1 VKPTTRPE
9 LDLGSHLVP
18 GIAALA
24 LFAVMAVAFLSAEF
38 PAPQGFPEG
47 ANITASIGY
56 AMFNLD
62 FGNVPAE
69 SFLVA
74 FLVIAIALDAALDGA
89 IILARRERDG
99 KTVSL
104 LADGG
109 RELKR
114 TLLGETGTNADA
126 DRTTDTDADAAD
138 GTEPGPGPGTEAGS
152 ERDAGG
158 DR

>member
-1 VKPTTRPE
+1 MKPTTRPE

-18 GIAALA
+18 GLAAVA
-24 LFAVMAVAFLSAEF
+24 LFAVMAGAFLTAQF
-38 PAPQGFPEG
+38 PEPQGFPAD
-47 ANITASIGY
+47 ANVTASIGY

-62 FGNVPAE
+62 FGSVPAE

-89 IILARRERDG
+89 IILARREDDG

-104 LADGG
+104 LTDGG

-114 TLLGETGTNADA
+114 TVFGDDTESES
-126 DRTTDTDADAAD
+126 DTDADEDTGA
-138 GTEPGPGPGTEAGS
+138 S
-152 ERDAGG
+152 GG

>member
-1 VKPTTRPE
+1 MKPTTKPE

-18 GIAALA
+18 GLAAVA
-24 LFAVMAVAFLSAEF
+24 LFAVMAGVFLTAQF
-38 PAPQGFPEG
+38 PEPQGFPAD

-62 FGNVPAE
+62 FGNVPSE
-69 SFLVA
+69 SFLIA
-74 FLVIAIALDAALDGA
+74 FLIIAIALDAALDGSL
-89 IILARRERDG
+89 ILARRERDG
-99 KTVSL
+99 KNVSL

-114 TLLGETGTNADA
+114 TVFGDDTASQSQSESE
-126 DRTTDTDADAAD
+126 TDAVD
-138 GTEPGPGPGTEAGS
+138 EALH
-152 ERDAGG
+152 ETGG

>member
-1 VKPTTRPE
+1 VTTKPE

-18 GIAALA
+18 GVAALA
-24 LFAVMAVAFLSAEF
+24 LFVVMAATFVSAEF
-38 PAPQGFPEG
+38 PAPQGFPG
-47 ANITASIGY
+47 DANITASIGY

-62 FGNVPAE
+62 FGSVPGE

-89 IILARRERDG
+89 IILARRESDG
-99 KTVSL
+99 ETVSL
-104 LADGG
+104 LTDGG

-114 TLLGETGTNADA
+114 TLLGVETEDER
-126 DRTTDTDADAAD
+126 DTDTDTTSGADTD
-138 GTEPGPGPGTEAGS
+138 TDTSTDTDLET
-152 ERDAGG
+152 GG

>member
-1 VKPTTRPE
+1 VTTKPE

-18 GIAALA
+18 GVAALA
-24 LFAVMAVAFLSAEF
+24 LFVVMTATFVSAEF
-38 PAPQGFPEG
+38 PAPQGFPG
-47 ANITASIGY
+47 DANITASIGY
-56 AMFNLD
+56 AMFDLD
-62 FGNVPAE
+62 FGSVPGE

-89 IILARRERDG
+89 IILGRRESDG
-99 KTVSL
+99 ETVSL

-114 TLLGETGTNADA
+114 AVLGEADA
-126 DRTTDTDADAAD
+126 EGAAAPDTDTDTDADAGAESD
-138 GTEPGPGPGTEAGS
+138 PDTDTEN
-152 ERDAGG
+152 GG

>member
-1 VKPTTRPE
+1 MKPTTRPE

-18 GIAALA
+18 GLAAVA
-24 LFAVMAVAFLSAEF
+24 LFAVMAGAFLTAQF
-38 PAPQGFPEG
+38 PEPQGFPAD
-47 ANITASIGY
+47 ANVTASIGY

-62 FGNVPAE
+62 FGSVPAE

-89 IILARRERDG
+89 IILARREDDG

-104 LADGG
+104 LTDGG

-114 TLLGETGTNADA
+114 TVFGDDTESEPDIDA
-126 DRTTDTDADAAD
+126 DEDAGA
-138 GTEPGPGPGTEAGS
+138 S
-152 ERDAGG
+152 GG

>member
-1 VKPTTRPE
+1 MTTRPE
-9 LDLGSHLVP
+9 LDVGSHLVS
-18 GIAALA
+18 GVAALA
-24 LFAVMAVAFLSAEF
+24 LFVVMAGAFLTAEF

-89 IILARRERDG
+89 IILARRESDG
-99 KTVSL
+99 ETVSL

-114 TLLGETGTNADA
+114 TVLGGTG
-126 DRTTDTDADAAD
+126 TDADHPTDAD
-138 GTEPGPGPGTEAGS
+138 DETKTANGR
-152 ERDAGG
+152 ERDTGG